1 MPSIINEYLPDVK
14 KNRRDSLCNRDLF
27 ARVLLNRMIMRSQKL
42 LFLLLIS
49 ILGCLNGFAQTDD
62 VIKVDTS
69 IVRLNVGVADRQ
81 GRPVTNLNK
90 ESFALFEDG
99 VKQDISRFDSTVAPF
114 SVVLLL
120 DMSGSTLGFRDV
132 IRQSAFRFID
142 ALAPADKI
150 AVLEFNDKVNLLNDF
165 TVNRKSIANSVNS
178 ANGRGKTQLYKA
190 LDFALSKLANEGNR
204 RKAIIVLT
212 DGADSSLR
220 QIDQKLLEK
229 AGKTEIANT
238 INPENSPGFN
248 LILAKSDNQA
258 VTIYPLALP
267 TGDPSRLAEPTPVQT
282 ALYTASRARLRLLAE
297 RTGGT
302 FNAINRLE
310 DMGRIYATV
319 AADLRALYTI
329 EYAPADTNRNGK
341 WRQIKIEVPNSELI
355 SRTRTG
361 YYAR

>member
-1 MPSIINEYLPDVK
+1 
-14 KNRRDSLCNRDLF
+14 
-27 ARVLLNRMIMRSQKL
+27 MRIHKI
-42 LFLLLIS
+42 FILLLIS
-49 ILGCLNGFAQTDD
+49 TYGCLGIFAQPDE
-62 VIKVDTS
+62 VIKVDSS

-81 GRPVTNLNK
+81 GRPVTNLDRT
-90 ESFALFEDG
+90 SFTLFENG

-142 ALAPADKI
+142 ALAPEDRI
-150 AVLEFNDKVNLLNDF
+150 AVFEFNDKVNLLNDF
-165 TVNRKSIANSVNS
+165 TSNRKLVANSINS

-190 LDFALSKLANEGNR
+190 LDFALSKLSKEGTR
-204 RKAIIVLT
+204 RKAVIVLT
-212 DGADSSLR
+212 DGVDSTLR
-220 QIDQKLLEK
+220 EVDRNFLEK
-229 AGKTEIANT
+229 AGGGSNSIK
-238 INPENSPGFN
+238 PENSASFVAT
-248 LILAKSDNQA
+248 LAQSDNQA

-267 TGDPSRLAEPTPVQT
+267 TGDPSRLAEPTPTQT
-282 ALYTASRARLRLLAE
+282 ALYTASRARLQLLAE

-329 EYAPADTNRNGK
+329 EYAPADTVRNGK
-341 WRQIKIEVPNSELI
+341 WRQIKIEVADSELI
-355 SRTRTG
+355 SRTRAG
-361 YYAR
+361 YYAK